1 MRKLPRRDSQIAS
14 LFPPSDGTLDAWSE
28 QAAAL
33 LRTADQEI
41 QKAASLRDRIQR
53 QRLEAENIR
62 YHTDQRIE
70 EAVSASVGMQVES
83 REKIRAELS
92 LVDEQL
98 AIEGQ
103 SNIVGMEAIADAN
116 SQIHRATLSLA
127 TRTQRPRSE
136 MVRDDVELGLEEEWN
151 AVQGV
156 GGKVTEQRAKRQ
168 MDLQKHLDRRNE
180 LLAKDVKHLG
190 KLMKHATTL
199 RATRLNSTCLAS
211 VDSNVWS
218 SSLSLPRMS
227 FRSTG
232 GTILGK
238 HSGSWTAR

>member
-1 MRKLPRRDSQIAS
+1 M
-14 LFPPSDGTLDAWSE
+14 FPPSGESMDTWSE
-28 QAAAL
+28 HAAIL
-33 LRTADQEI
+33 LKAAEQEI
-41 QKAASLRDRIQR
+41 QNAATLRERIQR
-53 QRLEAENIR
+53 QRLEAENVR
-62 YHTDQRIE
+62 YHHDQRIE

-83 REKIRAELS
+83 REKIWAELGQ
-92 LVDEQL
+92 VDEQL
-98 AIEGQ
+98 AIEG
-103 SNIVGMEAIADAN
+103 SNNISGMEAITDAN
-116 SQIHRATLSLA
+116 SQIQRATMSLS

-136 MVRDDVELGLEEEWN
+136 MVRDEVELSLEEEWS

-156 GGKVTEQRAKRQ
+156 GGRVQQERDKRAQ
-168 MDLQKHLDRRNE
+168 ELQKHLDRRND
-180 LLAKDVKHLG
+180 LLQKDVKHLS

-218 SSLSLPRMS
+218 SSLTLPRMS

-232 GTILGK
+232 GSILGK